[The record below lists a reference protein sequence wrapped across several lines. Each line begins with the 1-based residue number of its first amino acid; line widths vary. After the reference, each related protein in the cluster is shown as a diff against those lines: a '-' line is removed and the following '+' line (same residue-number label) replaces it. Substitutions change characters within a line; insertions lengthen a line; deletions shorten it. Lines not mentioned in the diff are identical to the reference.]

1 MPDKE
6 GSDDEKKSTKSVVNK
21 KQKQML
27 NQEEYATEMVKKI
40 VKKISARA
48 VYPTVA
54 QNKVRGEIIKGD
66 DLKIDNK
73 NPVKKKLQKDNLDE
87 EGYDIARDEG
97 RVRPSK
103 DKKDAT
109 TMPVSDEVK
118 KTQKKNK
125 GPSAFELV
133 KKKYKGQ
140 IMDVKKEELDLTKVA
155 ESFGGYLIEVEI
167 DPKTGRISASPG
179 EVEAEKKLVKKYQ
192 KKLVKKVT
200 SPKQGEVEAARKILD
215 AQSDPDLKKLDRI
228 DKAQDKLLDKINT
241 VTPAQKAKTFKQS
254 FGTPTGADPKTGKP
268 TYMRSGVLTKS
279 GKPKKS
285 PKYRGKLT
293 PDERVAKVKA
303 KIDRENPTYIGKSG
317 RPLPVPRPEPGMKG
331 FKGFKKRTQRSIVKT
346 GKQVAKVAA
355 PVTTPVA
362 KFAKA
367 SPLGATIAGIE
378 IAKITPGIKRFFTV
392 KPPLPPRPRGGKV
405 VRRTAG

>member
-1 MPDKE
+1 
-6 GSDDEKKSTKSVVNK
+6 
-21 KQKQML
+21 
-27 NQEEYATEMVKKI
+27 
-40 VKKISARA
+40 
-48 VYPTVA
+48 
-54 QNKVRGEIIKGD
+54 
-66 DLKIDNK
+66 
-73 NPVKKKLQKDNLDE
+73 
-87 EGYDIARDEG
+87 ARDEG

-109 TMPVSDEVK
+109 TLPVSDEVK
-118 KTQKKNK
+118 KTRKVNK
-125 GPSAFELV
+125 GPSAFERV

-155 ESFGGYLIEVEI
+155 EAFGGYIVESEI

-179 EVEAEKKLVKKYQ
+179 EVEAEKKILKKYQ
-192 KKLVKKVT
+192 KKEVKRIT
-200 SPKQGEVEAARKILD
+200 SPKPGDIEAEKKILD
-215 AQSDPDLKKLDRI
+215 AQSDPDLKKLDKI
-228 DKAQDKLLDKINT
+228 NKAQNKLLDKINT

-317 RPLPVPRPEPGMKG
+317 KPLPVPRPEPGMKG
-331 FKGFKKRTQRSIVKT
+331 FKGFK
-346 GKQVAKVAA
+346 
-355 PVTTPVA
+355 
-362 KFAKA
+362 
-367 SPLGATIAGIE
+367 
-378 IAKITPGIKRFFTV
+378 
-392 KPPLPPRPRGGKV
+392 
-405 VRRTAG
+405 